1 MAGYK
6 IGDKAVAQTLVRA
19 GKERPW
25 EKHWS
30 SVGMTAPTGIFLRA
44 RLGIV
49 KDVISART
57 EQNGVFY
64 PVTGTVYIAKMRDG
78 ENASIDKFALP
89 NGDFT
94 EETVYNFSENSFQ
107 SGELVM
113 TLTDVF
119 NRVYILSGK
128 TEGGESAV
136 LCKVAG
142 GNAATGYSVTF
153 YANGAESDPTGS
165 GTLFFTEL
173 AMGAELP
180 ANSWVIGHPMAV
192 QMTGGN
198 DE

>member
-1 MAGYK
+1 MSEAT
-6 IGDKAVAQTLVRA
+6 ARA
-19 GKERPW
+19 AWRQRAA
-25 EKHWS
+25 
-30 SVGMTAPTGIFLRA
+30 APSAPGRTGRA

-57 EQNGVFY
+57 ETDGVFY
-64 PVTGTVYIAKMRDG
+64 PATGTVYIAKMRDG
-78 ENASIDKFALP
+78 ESAGIEKFTLP

-128 TEGGESAV
+128 TPEGGDGTV
-136 LCKVAG
+136 LCKITS
-142 GNAATGYSVTF
+142 GNPASGYSVTL
-153 YANGAESDPTGS
+153 YANGAESDPTGT

-180 ANSWVIGHPMAV
+180 ANSWVIGHPMAISR
-192 QMTGGN
+192 TGGN
-198 DE
+198 ET